1 MKRIVLIRLDK
12 IGDLISTLPSD
23 QIPFLN
29 SYNISWVISEGLSF
43 IPNQA
48 EPVRKFIELDK
59 NQAKKS
65 FKDLVVFLKNE
76 KPDIAISFQAP
87 WWVSLALLWAR
98 VPVRAGVRSQWH
110 SFLFLNKTL
119 RQKRSEARQHEADY
133 NSDLLA
139 FACDELEKRLMNQR
153 TTQGVSYL
161 SPYLTLKSQPSNKI
175 LEKWNLQNKKFIVVH
190 PGMAGSALNWPVQK
204 YIDLISFLVKEN
216 TVVLTGTSS
225 DEQWL
230 KPIKKEYVQ
239 NAKVLCL
246 QGQLNSEDL
255 LSLLSA
261 AQVVVAPSTGVAHLS
276 AAVSTPVIT
285 LFSPIQVQ
293 HPKRWA
299 PRGENV
305 KTLLPAVKCPA
316 IFECLGPE
324 CGYYFCMDRI
334 SIDQVLQEIKKVQE
348 EGIL

>member
-23 QIPFLN
+23 QVPFLK
-29 SYNISWVISEGLSF
+29 SYDISWVISEGLSF
-43 IPNQA
+43 IPKQA

-65 FKDLVVFLKNE
+65 FKDLVAYLKKE
-76 KPDIAISFQAP
+76 KPDIAVSFQAP

-98 VPVRAGVRSQWH
+98 VPLRVGVRSQWH
-110 SFLFLNKTL
+110 SVLFLNKTL

-139 FACDELEKRLMNQR
+139 FACDFTK
-153 TTQGVSYL
+153 GVSDL
-161 SPYLTLKSQPSNKI
+161 SPYLTLKPQPSADI
-175 LEKWNLQNKKFIVVH
+175 LKKWNLQNKKFIVVH

-216 TVVLTGTSS
+216 TVVLTGTAS
-225 DEQWL
+225 DDPWL
-230 KPIKKEYVQ
+230 KPIKKEYAQ

-246 QGQLNSEDL
+246 QGQLSSEDL

-316 IFECLGPE
+316 IFECLGPG

-334 SIDQVLQEIKKVQE
+334 SVDQVLQEIKTVQKV
-348 EGIL
+348 GAL